1 MQTDVLALSRSTD
14 GLFIGGR
21 HRLKAL
27 YFEVPADN
35 GCFIDFYDALTQT
48 GDPVLSFDLGD
59 EDNQTIRFPGQGV
72 LFETGIYVFI
82 SGDNAPNL
90 TIFYG

>member
-21 HRLKAL
+21 NRLKAL

-35 GCFIDFYDALTQT
+35 GCFIDFYDALTLT
-48 GDPVLSFDLGD
+48 GDPVLSFDLAGND
-59 EDNQTIRFPGQGV
+59 ANSIRLPGEGV